1 MAPCHLLKRLQT
13 MINEA
18 TKKILIAD
26 LVKDGYEINSI
37 EENEYGIRVVR
48 DGIEEIIFRMVDG
61 KVDMER
67 NLLI

>member
-1 MAPCHLLKRLQT
+1 